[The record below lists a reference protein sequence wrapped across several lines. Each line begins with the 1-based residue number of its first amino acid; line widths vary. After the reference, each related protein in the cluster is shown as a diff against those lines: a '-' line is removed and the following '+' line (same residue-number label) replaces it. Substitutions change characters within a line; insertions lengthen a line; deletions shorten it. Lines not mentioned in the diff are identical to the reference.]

1 MIQENKSI
9 SAIVPFY
16 NEEKYIKD
24 SVNRLIKTE
33 IFNQIILVNDSSQD
47 GSRNIASELSEK
59 HQSII
64 LVDSSEN
71 KGKGNAINLAIP
83 YLQTTHVVVHDA
95 DLEYFPEDIV
105 EMFQAAIENPSA
117 LILGSRCIGNKERKN
132 LYKITYYGNKILT
145 KIFSILNNYSVTDI
159 ASCYWLIE
167 VEKLKKLNIKE
178 KGFSIEVEV
187 LSKYLKLGHNI
198 IEVPIKYEGRSYEDG
213 KKINYLDG
221 IKIFIKILLY
231 SKFMSFF
238 VKN

>member
-71 KGKGNAINLAIP
+71 KGKGTMESNECSGRGLCDRADGLCKCFKS
-83 YLQTTHVVVHDA
+83 YMGHDCS
-95 DLEYFPEDIV
+95 
-105 EMFQAAIENPSA
+105 QQNS
-117 LILGSRCIGNKERKN
+117 
-132 LYKITYYGNKILT
+132 
-145 KIFSILNNYSVTDI
+145 
-159 ASCYWLIE
+159 
-167 VEKLKKLNIKE
+167 
-178 KGFSIEVEV
+178 
-187 LSKYLKLGHNI
+187 LS
-198 IEVPIKYEGRSYEDG
+198 
-213 KKINYLDG
+213 
-221 IKIFIKILLY
+221 F
-231 SKFMSFF
+231 
-238 VKN
+238 